1 MKSITKLPPNDMF
14 RTEPLSGL
22 PSSGRVDRAAGKIF
36 GAKAMQLG
44 PLNVGDSRPWK
55 VDAVTLD
62 QLERLVNQR
71 NVGTKVRFAHPNMSR
86 DGMGRHLGRAA
97 NARRVSDP
105 SGDYTAVDIT
115 LSDAAKRSPNGDLF
129 NHVLD
134 LAEQT
139 PEDFGLSLAP
149 QMDREAMGKMTP
161 DEKGLVPI
169 RLKGLS
175 AIDVV
180 DDPAATR
187 GGMFSLD
194 SDRLSDLPAQ
204 ATELLD
210 KFFADSP
217 AEVIRARFGAFL
229 ETYLTHRGDD
239 DMSTTETKP
248 NETKPITQDHAADMA
263 AIKAKCDQLEADKK
277 TLADKLEAFGK
288 ADEKAA
294 ARAELDRVAQIEALC
309 KLAGVDDAK
318 KDLLL
323 KAGFN
328 RAEASDYLAKSGF
341 LGAKNP
347 PIGEGGTD
355 LGEKKPT
362 DEDKFGAEFDANK
375 DVFERQGLTREAYI
389 KSRKKG

>member
-1 MKSITKLPPNDMF
+1 MTSITTLPPSDMF
-14 RTEPLSGL
+14 RTEPAPGM
-22 PSSGRVDRAAGKIF
+22 PAAGRVDRAAGKIF
-36 GAKAMQLG
+36 GAKAMQIG
-44 PLNVGDSRPWK
+44 PLNGGDSRPWK
-55 VDAVTLD
+55 VDSVTLD
-62 QLERLVNQR
+62 QLERFVNQR
-71 NVGTKVRFAHPNMSR
+71 NVGTKMRFAHPNMSR

-105 SGDYTAVDIT
+105 DGDYTAIDIT

-149 QMDREAMGKMTP
+149 HIDREAMGKMTP
-161 DEKGLVPI
+161 DDKGLVPI

-194 SDRLSDLPAQ
+194 SDNLADLPAQ

-210 KFFADSP
+210 KFFADSS

-248 NETKPITQDHAADMA
+248 TETKPAATDHAAELA
-263 AIKAKCDQLEADKK
+263 ALKAENEQLK
-277 TLADKLEAFGK
+277 TANKDLVAK
-288 ADEKAA
+288 AAAPAKSDEQAA
-294 ARAELDRVAQIEALC
+294 ARAELNRVGQIEALC

-318 KDLLL
+318 KDLIL
-323 KAGFN
+323 KAGFS
-328 RAEASDYLAKSGF
+328 RAEASDYLSKSGF
-341 LGAKNP
+341 LTAKNP

-355 LGEKKPT
+355 LGEKKVT
-362 DEDKFGAEFDANK
+362 DDDKFGAEFDASK
-375 DVFERQGLTREAYI
+375 DLFARQGVTREAYI